1 MFSNKNAINR
11 YKLFPCTKY
20 ENENIFFF
28 TFRKS
33 IELVLKK
40 HSKVETLLLNIAI
53 EKNFLRFISTKTK
66 VEYGGF

>member
-1 MFSNKNAINR
+1 MKM
-11 YKLFPCTKY
+11 K
-20 ENENIFFF
+20 IFYFF
-28 TFRKS
+28 TVRKS